1 MIEIER
7 KFLIDKTLF
16 LDTLY
21 WHQVSEDITQGY
33 LNLDPERTVRVRLV
47 GMKGFMTVKGK
58 SSENGLSRYEWER
71 EITQYDAQQMLKLCV
86 GVISKT
92 RCTVLVEG
100 KVWEIDAFH
109 DDNEG
114 LVVAEIE
121 LTSEDESIKLPAW
134 ITKEVTGDPKYYNSN
149 LITNPYKNWL
159 TKDIV

>member
-7 KFLIDKTLF
+7 KFRIDETLF
-16 LDTLY
+16 LDTY
-21 WHQVSEDITQGY
+21 YHQQTSEEIIQGY
-33 LNLDPERTVRVRLV
+33 LNLDPNRTVRVRLA
-47 GMKGFMTVKGK
+47 GLKGFITVKGK
-58 SSENGLSRYEWER
+58 SSDDGLSRFEWEK
-71 EITQYDAQQMLKLCV
+71 EISQYDAQQMLKLCV
-86 GVISKT
+86 GVIAKT
-92 RCTVLVEG
+92 RLTVLIDG

-121 LTSEDESIKLPAW
+121 LTSVDEPIKLPAW

-159 TKDIV
+159 TRDIA